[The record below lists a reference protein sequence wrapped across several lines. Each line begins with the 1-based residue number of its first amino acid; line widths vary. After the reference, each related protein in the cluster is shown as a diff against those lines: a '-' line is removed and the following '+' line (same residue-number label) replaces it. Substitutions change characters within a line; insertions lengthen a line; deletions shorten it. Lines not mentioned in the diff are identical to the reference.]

1 MERSPSPATWSH
13 RIALGAGIALAT
25 LALAA
30 CDEAEAPHDPVALS
44 VPDVPAPAP
53 LPEPEPAPIAVPA
66 TVVVDLDGTPCA
78 DLAAIKDPPTL
89 VGKPVD
95 DPAYTALKA
104 HADAAVPCLLDAMVS
119 GEPLDDAQKIPGHT
133 ADFTVGDLAFFLLVD
148 FGFVDFARALP
159 PDVSQA
165 TLTRGP
171 FAYFD
176 WIVVPGNRERLQ
188 ARVREQ
194 IETRQALA
202 QLSTPR

>member
-1 MERSPSPATWSH
+1 MERSPSTATWSKPV
-13 RIALGAGIALAT
+13 ALCIVLALAT
-25 LALAA
+25 GLLAA
-30 CDEAEAPHDPVALS
+30 CSDADAPHDPVALS
-44 VPDVPAPAP
+44 VPSAPAP
-53 LPEPEPAPIAVPA
+53 LPEPEPAPVAVPA
-66 TVVVDLDGTPCA
+66 AVVSLEGTPCA
-78 DLAAIKDPPTL
+78 DMAAIKDPPTM

-104 HADAAVPCLLDAMVS
+104 QADAAVPCLLDAMVS
-119 GEPLDDAQKIPGHT
+119 VEPLDDPQKIPGH
-133 ADFTVGDLAFFLLVD
+133 ADDFTVGDLAFFLLID
-148 FGFVDFARALP
+148 FGYVDFARALP

-194 IETRQALA
+194 VAARGATDPVAVAGR
-202 QLSTPR
+202 

>member
-1 MERSPSPATWSH
+1 MERSPSPATWLR
-13 RIALGAGIALAT
+13 RIAMGASVALAT

-30 CDEAEAPHDPVALS
+30 CNEAEAPHDPVALS
-44 VPDVPAPAP
+44 VPAAPAP
-53 LPEPEPAPIAVPA
+53 LPEPDPAPVAVPT
-66 TVVVDLDGTPCA
+66 TVVVDLEGTPCS
-78 DLAAIKDPPTL
+78 DLAAIRDPPTM

-104 HADAAVPCLLDAMVS
+104 QADVAVPCLLDAMVS
-119 GEPLDDAQKIPGHT
+119 AEPLDDAQRIPGHA
-133 ADFTVGDLAFFLLVD
+133 ADFTVGDLAFFLLID

-176 WIVVPGNRERLQ
+176 WIVLPGNRERLQ

-194 IETRQALA
+194 IQARAALA